1 MSGRM
6 WKKLVIGHGM
16 NSFITSQNNSFCEH
30 VDQETIS
37 CSCGEEEKEFA
48 WVWSTRE
55 QGGQAGSVVLG
66 PDQRQISFNPEY
78 SSGTAAVRGCE
89 ALPIGHHH
97 YWELKMTSAVY
108 GTDIMVGVC
117 TAKFDLKHA
126 VHRFCS
132 LLGRDHESWGYS
144 YTGGVQHGG
153 KFKPYGPRWGKG
165 SIVGLHLDS
174 WRGTLEFY
182 LNRKPL
188 GVAFVGLQNKE
199 VYPIVTSTS
208 AHSGM
213 KLVSSCT
220 FPVSLQCLAS
230 EVVCKQLCEKMKVR
244 VEDLPLPPGLR
255 TFIKN
260 NYWPFMR
267 SVGAGYER
275 TSFKAGAWCVCNSK
289 RTHEDDPVET
299 IRSKRLRRRLYTPH
313 MLAMVSARS
322 PSSSSDSSSDG
333 SSSPNSQL
341 YFPDLISSQSGR
353 QNCQLIVAE
362 PNTTTSISSHT
373 TSSTPTTSAAYYFLP
388 LSSPISSEPSSS
400 SSSASPSPPASLLQ

>member
-6 WKKLVIGHGM
+6 WKKLVVGHGM
-16 NSFITSQNNSFCEH
+16 NSIISSQNNSFCEH
-30 VDQETIS
+30 IDQETIS

-78 SSGTAAVRGCE
+78 SSGTTAVRGCE
-89 ALPIGHHH
+89 SLPIGHHH

-117 TAKFDLKHA
+117 TAKFDLKYA

-144 YTGGVQHGG
+144 YTGGIQHGG

-213 KLVSSCT
+213 KLVSSYT

-244 VEDLPLPPGLR
+244 VEDLLLPPGLR

-260 NYWPFMR
+260 NYRPFMR
-267 SVGAGYER
+267 SFGAGYER
-275 TSFKAGAWCVCNSK
+275 TNFKAGSGCACNSK

-299 IRSKRLRRRLYTPH
+299 KRSKRLRWNLYTPPA
-313 MLAMVSARS
+313 MLRPRFS
-322 PSSSSDSSSDG
+322 SSSSDSSSDG

-341 YFPDLISSQSGR
+341 YFPDLGSSQSGR
-353 QNCQLIVAE
+353 QLIVAQ
-362 PNTTTSISSHT
+362 PNTTTSSISSI
-373 TSSTPTTSAAYYFLP
+373 SSTPTIPSAA
-388 LSSPISSEPSSS
+388 SSSSPPISSEPTSS
-400 SSSASPSPPASLLQ
+400 SSSASPSPPSSLLQ